1 MPVHWIE
8 FFFNKAYKVTILKA
22 LLKPSDIFTLLQ
34 PTDGVVRKLSKISIA
49 INLYQAHGA
58 FHLVNLSTIKEFFF
72 WELIIGSDHMG
83 FRKSHLYLVAN
94 YCKQKH
100 NFMQFECYISK
111 YCKVASRST
120 SWLVAPQGFSDCLWG
135 RNLMLMYK
143 EVQNWIV
150 AWSTACDFSVDE
162 TLSQNRKSY
171 ISCKLSIRS

>member
-1 MPVHWIE
+1 MPVQWIA
-8 FFFNKAYKVTILKA
+8 FFFYRANIVTILKA
-22 LLKPSDIFTLLQ
+22 LMKPSDIFTLLQ

-94 YCKQKH
+94 YSKHKHKH
-100 NFMQFECYISK
+100 NFIQFECYISK

-120 SWLVAPQGFSDCLWG
+120 SWLVAHPRIFRLFINWNYYEFLWDIGMDLILKLGSDFAYFQRCPL
-135 RNLMLMYK
+135 
-143 EVQNWIV
+143 QNFDKAI
-150 AWSTACDFSVDE
+150 
-162 TLSQNRKSY
+162 
-171 ISCKLSIRS
+171 

>member
-1 MPVHWIE
+1 M
-8 FFFNKAYKVTILKA
+8 
-22 LLKPSDIFTLLQ
+22 KPSDIFTLLQ

-72 WELIIGSDHMG
+72 WEFIIGSDHMG

-94 YCKQKH
+94 YSKHKHKH
-100 NFMQFECYISK
+100 NFIQFECYISK

-120 SWLVAPQGFSDCLWG
+120 SWLVAHPRIFRLFMRRKFDA
-135 RNLMLMYK
+135 Y
-143 EVQNWIV
+143 VQRGSKLNSSL
-150 AWSTACDFSVDE
+150 STACDYRVDE